1 MSAHAPPRKRI
12 ISDRL
17 TAVGSAKRLT
27 FNKSQCVGTAKIRH
41 RKIERLERER
51 NGLRYVA
58 AIIATIEMIEVVAAF
73 GDWDGRWQLTFMTV
87 VNMVAV
93 TVFVVFAMTRNML
106 ARSLMLVSAS
116 IVAKSVVH
124 TAPERHVYH
133 DGKACDFYQ

>member
-1 MSAHAPPRKRI
+1 
-12 ISDRL
+12 
-17 TAVGSAKRLT
+17 
-27 FNKSQCVGTAKIRH
+27 
-41 RKIERLERER
+41 
-51 NGLRYVA
+51 
-58 AIIATIEMIEVVAAF
+58 MIEVVAAF

-93 TVFVVFAMTRNML
+93 TVFVVFAMIGNML

-116 IVAKSVVH
+116 VVAKSVVH